1 MREGDKVSLGNVVF
15 KFTFQDEDDTNY
27 QMMLRIMAVKDGLT
41 GIFNRRYFMGV
52 LEKDFD
58 YNRRNRPG
66 LGIILFDIDH
76 FKLVN
81 DTHGFPAG
89 DFILKN
95 IASLVDYVARGY
107 DVFARFGGE
116 EFVVMMRSG
125 TLESAVAL
133 AERVRAAIEDH
144 VLEYTDAPLQIT
156 GSLGVAFWS
165 GDNRF
170 LSSEEL
176 VSAADEQLYK
186 AKHAG
191 RNCVLYLE

>member
-1 MREGDKVSLGNVVF
+1 M
-15 KFTFQDEDDTNY
+15 DEAY
-27 QMMLRIMAVKDGLT
+27 AELRDNEDRIVAALKQEEAQFAKTLDA
-41 GIFNRRYFMGV
+41 GIKV
-52 LEKDFD
+52 LEDAVSSLTSKTL
-58 YNRRNRPG
+58 PG
-66 LGIILFDIDH
+66 ELIFRLY
-76 FKLVN
+76 

-116 EFVVMMRSG
+116 EFVVMMRSR

-133 AERVRAAIEDH
+133 AERVRAAIENH
-144 VLEYTDAPLQIT
+144 ALEYTDAPLQIT
-156 GSLGVAFWS
+156 GSLGLAFWS
-165 GDNRF
+165 SDDRF